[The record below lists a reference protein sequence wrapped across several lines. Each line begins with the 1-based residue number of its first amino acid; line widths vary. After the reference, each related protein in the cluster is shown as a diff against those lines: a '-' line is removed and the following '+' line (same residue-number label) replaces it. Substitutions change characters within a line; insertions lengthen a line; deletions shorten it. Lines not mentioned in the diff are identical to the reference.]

1 MSDILSQLKASGTS
15 LRTVVIDGITVGL
28 RILNDQDYLD
38 ADLAMLAFMKKMNV
52 TFATESSET
61 YEHEKSTQLLFRALV
76 DPESG
81 VRIAKTVTEIRDA
94 ISRDQKAYLI
104 SQYLEH
110 ERQCAPREETMPEEE
125 FSALFESVKKKP
137 EMMSLSD
144 LSTETLKRLILSLA
158 NPPASSPKES
168 GSTS

>member
-1 MSDILSQLKASGTS
+1 MSDILSQLKASGTL
-15 LRTVVIDGITVGL
+15 LRTVVIDGVAVGL

-52 TFATESSET
+52 AFATESSET

-76 DPESG
+76 DPDSG
-81 VRIAKTVTEIRDA
+81 ARIATNANEIRDA

-104 SQYLEH
+104 SEYLEH

-137 EMMSLSD
+137 EMMSLNG
-144 LSTETLKRLILSLA
+144 LSTVTLKRLILSLA
-158 NPPASSPKES
+158 SQPANSPRES